1 MMDDNPKYELVAKV
15 SIVIILCLM
24 VVASIMLLMIM
35 VVQSAYMEFNADTWW
50 GFVVPPAL
58 WLGFCGFSIWA
69 ITRLKR
75 AIGPTNMAPTF
86 WFAGMC
92 MVAIVGL
99 AVLILFTS

>member
-24 VVASIMLLMIM
+24 VVASITLLMIM

-75 AIGPTNMAPTF
+75 AVGGASMASTF
-86 WFAGMC
+86 WVGGLCVAG
-92 MVAIVGL
+92 IIGL
-99 AVLILFTS
+99 AFWILFTS